1 MAQAVSEVDGVVVT
15 SGDLTVAEDTS
26 ETTKASEIESKV
38 ELKPVQS
45 PMAGALA
52 LPESSSL
59 TGFAAATAVSF
70 PYCFH
75 LAYLTS

>member
-1 MAQAVSEVDGVVVT
+1 MAAT
-15 SGDLTVAEDTS
+15 SSDLTVAENTS
-26 ETTKASEIESKV
+26 ETTKAPEIESKV

-45 PMAGALA
+45 PMVAAVA

-70 PYCFH
+70 PCFFH
-75 LAYLTS
+75 LAYLAS